1 MTVKKMPRRRRREN
15 KTNYKKRVNLL
26 KSGIP
31 RIVFRKSNKYII
43 AQYVT
48 SKQAQDKIEFGVV
61 SKELTALG
69 WPKENS
75 GSLKSMPAAYL
86 TGFLMGKKIQEK
98 KLENPII
105 DFGMNRMLYKTKTY
119 AFLKGIIDSGIKI
132 ESKEEVFPEQ
142 DRIQGKHLKTDFSKT
157 FEEIKSKIDK
167 NGK

>member
-15 KTNYKKRVNLL
+15 KTDYGKRVGLL
-26 KSGIP
+26 KSGSP
-31 RIVFRKSNKYII
+31 RIVFRKSNRYIV

-61 SKELTALG
+61 SKDLIALG

-75 GSLKSMPAAYL
+75 GSLKSIPAAYL
-86 TGFLMGKKIQEK
+86 TGLLMGKKIQEK

-119 AFLKGIIDSGIKI
+119 AFLKGVIDSGIEI
-132 ESKEEVFPEQ
+132 ESREEIFPEE
-142 DRIQGKHLKTDFSKT
+142 DRLQGKHLKEDFSSK
-157 FEEIKSKIDK
+157 FNEIKSKIEK
-167 NGK
+167 E